1 MIGQDWVTCS
11 PLLLRGKGKILGL
24 HLPPESQGWGPSWGG
39 GSHFPRSGIQ
49 FPGARSGA
57 AGKMQMP
64 DVHAQTKSKVGSGRA
79 GWTRW
84 LGPARGM
91 HGDPAPFCR
100 MSKETGCRGTPCA
113 VPVRL
118 SWCLGPPFPAAR
130 AHVANICPA
139 GCWGSPSWSFLLLTG
154 TVRLLLPAA
163 HIWEHSG
170 LSLAEPVG

>member
-24 HLPPESQGWGPSWGG
+24 HLPPESQGWGPGWGGG

-91 HGDPAPFCR
+91 HGDPAPSAACPR
-100 MSKETGCRGTPCA
+100 RRGAGAPPVQSLCGCPGASGLPS
-113 VPVRL
+113 L
-118 SWCLGPPFPAAR
+118 PPEHTLQTSA
-130 AHVANICPA
+130 
-139 GCWGSPSWSFLLLTG
+139 
-154 TVRLLLPAA
+154 LPAA
-163 HIWEHSG
+163 GGRPPGVSCC
-170 LSLAEPVG
+170 